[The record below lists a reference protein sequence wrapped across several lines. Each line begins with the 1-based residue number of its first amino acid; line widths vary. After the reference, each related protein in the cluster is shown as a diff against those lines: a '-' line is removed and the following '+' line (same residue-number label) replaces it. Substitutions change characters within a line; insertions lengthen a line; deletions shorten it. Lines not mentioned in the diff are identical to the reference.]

1 MPKESEN
8 IPFLN
13 DEPLAP
19 SEPQGFAADQMVG
32 CQECSRANP
41 PTRTNCLYCAAPLP
55 VNEKVADYRKPNLA
69 AVESGA
75 QGYNVVLQPSTRAP
89 TEKNLAEAAAL
100 VKLDIGDF
108 SRLLTAKTPLPLVRT
123 ASLEDSALIR
133 QRLQSLAISTA
144 IVSDKDLRMDDPV
157 PTRARTFEANE
168 SYLTLRHRPEAEK
181 VAIPWSQ
188 LILLVT
194 GRVLTKRVEVKERK
208 VRRGANQIEEASELY
223 SDDTVMDLYSESP
236 DQSFRIFSNRFDYSS
251 LDGKSVVAAENFSLL
266 IELIRVKAPRIE
278 VDDSYNSLRQLLDL
292 VWPAKHQV
300 DSRGWR
306 RERLGKLSFAAV
318 TESSTEIQFTRYS
331 RLLYLMKT
339 KMQLKEDHA

>member
-19 SEPQGFAADQMVG
+19 SETQAFAPDQIVR

-41 PTRTNCLYCAAPLP
+41 PTRTSCLYCAAPLP

-75 QGYNVVLQPSTRAP
+75 QGYNVVLLPEPRAP
-89 TEKNLAEAAAL
+89 TKKNLAEAAAL
-100 VKLDIGDF
+100 IKLDPGDL
-108 SRLLTAKTPLPLVRT
+108 SRLLTANTSLPLVRT

-133 QRLQSLAISTA
+133 QRLHTLAISTA

-157 PTRARTFEANE
+157 PARARSLEADE
-168 SYLTLRHRPEAEK
+168 SQITLRHRPEAEK

-188 LILLVT
+188 LILLIT

-223 SDDTVMDLYSESP
+223 SDDTVMDLYSESLG
-236 DQSFRIFSNRFDYSS
+236 QSFRIFSNRFDYSS

-266 IELIRVKAPRIE
+266 IKLIRVKASRIE

-292 VWPAKHQV
+292 VWPAEQQV
-300 DSRGWR
+300 DSLGWR

-339 KMQLKEDHA
+339 KQSREDHA